1 MQPIDIARRCAEL
14 NAVNDA
20 NNAYLLALHQ
30 GGLSPEERMEAAVY
44 LLRMGGDYKVAYT
57 QFAALYN
64 RGQFRE
70 ECLDIMTQAFYTPNV
85 KLMKSRYEK
94 NCAALKKY
102 PYLFR
107 TDFPK
112 FEELTLRFYPF
123 DDNGY
128 LPFDPAGQTFGGY
141 VNFNDPV
148 VSRNFF
154 KNLDDPILAKDVY
167 SQYEL
172 EYLND
177 NVRPSEDI
185 GRENHLYLHYE
196 SWETFCAHLQ
206 VLNVRRILEQK
217 KIVFL
222 FGDEASRYPI
232 DFKEMYG
239 IDYSKYPVKPIGVK
253 DIHRLI
259 WHTQLSSDNG
269 GDFFNE
275 VFDSHPNLLCMPSIM
290 FDSVEK
296 VIESTRESF
305 AEAEKALAVGGS
317 ASVNTETAAKLFWD
331 KGRTDKDIVAG
342 LFLDQ
347 TDYMKNL
354 DHASRIAPTL
364 FFQPHFKNMNYDMK
378 HGKQG
383 RTVLLCEQYDKIRSS
398 PVFKAFKYVKT
409 FTPMRRITTSHAA
422 TLRWQVEKRKVLE
435 GGIERDTKDGK
446 KPVISDMAMNRVLN
460 RSFMIDPEDRLYKD
474 SVLVRFEDGK
484 TNPEATFRALAAFLD
499 IPYTESMTY
508 CSEKGVHDVE
518 TAEGNVVGFDTA
530 TVYRTYDEYAT
541 DDERAFIEFCL
552 RDAYEFYGYDF
563 HYYDGGPVDEER
575 IKKWLEGFT
584 RLNGLIE
591 TSWKNNVMPD
601 AQVSVNGEALPTELD
616 QAMKQR
622 AVEDIRTKNDEA
634 RLKLAQRLMGGLY
647 FVNKRGQPLRM
658 MPRLELDPA
667 LLQEPLYH

>member
-1 MQPIDIARRCAEL
+1 MQTIDIARRCAQL
-14 NAVNDA
+14 NAVTDA
-20 NNAYLLALHQ
+20 NNAYTLALHQ
-30 GGLSPEERMEAAVY
+30 GGLTPEERLEAAVY

-57 QFAALYN
+57 QFAALYSE
-64 RGQFRE
+64 GQFRE
-70 ECLDIMTQAFYTPNV
+70 ECLDVMTQAFYQPNV
-85 KLMKSRYEK
+85 KPMKNRYEK

-112 FEELTLRFYPF
+112 FEELSLRFYPF

-128 LPFDPAGQTFGGY
+128 LPFDPEKRAFGDY
-141 VNFNDPV
+141 VNYNHPV
-148 VSRNFF
+148 VNRNFF

-196 SWETFCAHLQ
+196 SWEVFCAHLQ
-206 VLNVRRILEQK
+206 VLNVRELLKQR

-222 FGDEASRYPI
+222 FGEELSRYPI

-239 IDYSKYPVKPIGVK
+239 IDYSQYPVKPIGVK

-275 VFDSHPNLLCMPSIM
+275 VFDNHPNLICLPSVMMDYI
-290 FDSVEK
+290 EK
-296 VIESTRESF
+296 KIREAREVYERADEGRAAGLTPKF
-305 AEAEKALAVGGS
+305 AIPLVQECYWSGARS
-317 ASVNTETAAKLFWD
+317 
-331 KGRTDKDIVAG
+331 DKDILVTLFMLEGAYMGG
-342 LFLDQ
+342 LD
-347 TDYMKNL
+347 N
-354 DHASRIAPTL
+354 ASRIAPAL
-364 FFQPHFKNMNYDMK
+364 FFQPHFAHLNYDMN
-378 HGKQG
+378 HGEHD
-383 RTVLLCEQYDKIRSS
+383 RTILLCEQYDKIRSS
-398 PVFKAFKYVKT
+398 PVFQAFKYIKT
-409 FTPMRRITTSHAA
+409 FTPMRRFTTSAAA
-422 TLRWQVEKRKVLE
+422 TFRWQIEKRNLLTVTEEKGRVA
-435 GGIERDTKDGK
+435 
-446 KPVISDMAMNRVLN
+446 SDLALDRALN

-499 IPYTESMTY
+499 LPYTESMTY

-530 TVYRTYDEYAT
+530 TVYRTYDDYAT
-541 DDERAFIEFCL
+541 DEERAYIEFCL

-563 HYYDGGPVDEER
+563 HYYDGEPVDEAQIE
-575 IKKWLEGFT
+575 KWVEGFT
-584 RLNGLIE
+584 KVNKFIAL
-591 TSWKNNVMPD
+591 SWKSNVFSD
-601 AQVSVNGEALPTELD
+601 ASTVTKVGLEPMSEAAQNEFLNKAKEKYDT
-616 QAMKQR
+616 
-622 AVEDIRTKNDEA
+622 V
-634 RLKLAQRLMGGLY
+634 RLKLAKRLMGSLY
-647 FVNKRGQPLRM
+647 FVNKNGQPLRM
-658 MPRLELDPA
+658 MPKLELDPA
-667 LLQEPLYH
+667 LLDQPLYH

>member
-1 MQPIDIARRCAEL
+1 MKTIDIARRCAEL

-20 NNAYLLALHQ
+20 SNAYILALHQ
-30 GGLSPEERMEAAVY
+30 GGLAPEERLEAAVY

-57 QFAALYN
+57 QFTALYN
-64 RGQFRE
+64 EGQFRE

-112 FEELTLRFYPF
+112 FEELPLRFYPF

-128 LPFDPAGQTFGGY
+128 LPFDPEKRAFGGY
-141 VNFNDPV
+141 VNYNSPV

-172 EYLND
+172 EYLYD
-177 NVRPSEDI
+177 NVRPSEDV

-196 SWETFCAHLQ
+196 SWEVFCAHLQ
-206 VLNVRRILEQK
+206 VLNVRDLLGKK

-222 FGDEASRYPI
+222 FGDKISRYPI
-232 DFKEMYG
+232 DFKEEYG
-239 IDYSKYPVKPIGVK
+239 IDYSQYPVKPIGVQ
-253 DIHRLI
+253 DVHRLI

-275 VFDSHPNLLCMPSIM
+275 VFDNHPNLICLPSVM
-290 FDSVEK
+290 MDH
-296 VIESTRESF
+296 IEQSIQEARETY
-305 AEAEKALAVGGS
+305 EKADKLRAAGQTPDFELPLAQ
-317 ASVNTETAAKLFWD
+317 KCYWD
-331 KGRTDKDIVAG
+331 GARSDKDILVT
-342 LFLDQ
+342 LFMLQ
-347 TDYMKNL
+347 GGYMGGL
-354 DHASRIAPTL
+354 DHAARICPAL
-364 FFQPHFKNMNYDMK
+364 FFQPHFSNIDYDLFPDER
-378 HGKQG
+378 G
-383 RTVLLCEQYDKIRSS
+383 RTVIKADAYDTVRNS
-398 PVFKAFKYVKT
+398 PVFKAFKYIKT
-409 FTPMRRITTSHAA
+409 FTPLRRFTTSYAA
-422 TLRWQVEKRKVLE
+422 TLRWQIEKLVPEKVANN
-435 GGIERDTKDGK
+435 ERFVLPDLAAD
-446 KPVISDMAMNRVLN
+446 RVTN
-460 RSFMIDPEDRLYKD
+460 RSFMTDPEDRLYQD

-499 IPYTESMTY
+499 LPYTESMTY

-530 TVYRTYDEYAT
+530 TVYRTYDNYAT
-541 DDERAFIEFCL
+541 DEERAYIEFCL
-552 RDAYEFYGYDF
+552 RDAYEYYGYDF

-584 RLNGLIE
+584 NINGYISRSWENNVLNNEGLTITKKGQPVPQKVTDE
-591 TSWKNNVMPD
+591 IKPLILADICKKNN
-601 AQVSVNGEALPTELD
+601 N
-616 QAMKQR
+616 
-622 AVEDIRTKNDEA
+622 I
-634 RLKLAQRLMGGLY
+634 RLKIGTAMIDGLY
-647 FVNKRGQPLRM
+647 FVNKNGQPLRM

>member
-1 MQPIDIARRCAEL
+1 MQTIDIARRCAEL
-14 NAVNDA
+14 NAVPDA
-20 NNAYLLALHQ
+20 NNAYILALHQ
-30 GGLSPEERMEAAVY
+30 GGLTQEERMESAVY
-44 LLRMGGDYKVAYT
+44 LLRMGGDYKIAYT

-64 RGQFRE
+64 EGQFRA
-70 ECLDIMTQAFYTPNV
+70 ECLDIMTQAFYKPNT
-85 KLMKSRYEK
+85 KLMKNRYEK

-112 FEELTLRFYPF
+112 FEELSLRFYPF

-128 LPFDPAGQTFGGY
+128 LPFDAEKQAFGGY
-141 VNFNDPV
+141 VNYNNPV
-148 VSRNFF
+148 VSRSFF
-154 KNLDDPILAKDVY
+154 KDLDNPILARDVY

-185 GRENHLYLHYE
+185 GRENHLYLHYA

-206 VLNVRRILEQK
+206 VLNLRQLLKER

-222 FGDEASRYPI
+222 FGDELSRYPI
-232 DFKEMYG
+232 DFKGTYG
-239 IDYSKYPVKPIGVK
+239 IDYSQYPVKPIGVK

-290 FDSVEK
+290 FDSVEEMIQTYK
-296 VIESTRESF
+296 MAFSQ
-305 AEAEKALAVGGS
+305 AEQTLAKGGT

-347 TDYMKNL
+347 TDHMKSL
-354 DHASRIAPTL
+354 DHGARITPAL
-364 FFQPHFKNMNYDMK
+364 FFQPHFSNMNYDMK
-378 HGKQG
+378 HGEREQ
-383 RTVLLCEQYDKIRSS
+383 TVLLCEQYDRVRNS

-409 FTPMRRITTSHAA
+409 FTPMRRITTSCAA
-422 TLRWQVEKRKVLE
+422 TLRWMVEKRNVLA
-435 GGIERDTKDGK
+435 GGIEDGDSR
-446 KPVISDMAMNRVLN
+446 KPVIPDMAMNRVLN
-460 RSFMIDPEDRLYKD
+460 RSFMIDPDDRLYKD

-518 TAEGNVVGFDTA
+518 TAEGNVIGFDTA

-584 RLNGLIE
+584 RLNGLIAA
-591 TSWKNNVMPD
+591 SWKNNVLPG

-616 QAMKQR
+616 AAVKQR
-622 AVEDIRTKNDEA
+622 AVDDIRKKNDEA
-634 RLKLAQRLMGGLY
+634 RFKLAKRLMGSLY
-647 FVNKRGQPLRM
+647 FVNKNGQPLRM
-658 MPRLELDPA
+658 MPKLELDPA
-667 LLQEPLYH
+667 LLREPLYH

>member
-14 NAVNDA
+14 NAVKDA
-20 NNAYLLALHQ
+20 NNAYVLALHQ
-30 GGLSPEERMEAAVY
+30 GGMTPEERMEAAVY

-57 QFAALYN
+57 QFVRLYN
-64 RGQFRE
+64 EGQFRE
-70 ECLDIMTQAFYTPNV
+70 ECLDIMTQAFYQPNV

-94 NCAALKKY
+94 NCAALAKY

-107 TDFPK
+107 QDFPQ

-128 LPFDPAGQTFGGY
+128 LPFDREKREFGGY
-141 VNFNDPV
+141 VNFNNPV

-196 SWETFCAHLQ
+196 SWELFCAHLQ
-206 VLNVRRILEQK
+206 VLNVRDLLEQK

-222 FGDEASRYPI
+222 FEEEISRYPI

-239 IDYSKYPVKPIGVK
+239 IDYSQYPVKPIGVK

-275 VFDSHPNLLCMPSIM
+275 VFDNHPNLICLPSVMMDYIE
-290 FDSVEK
+290 EK
-296 VIESTRESF
+296 IKEARELY
-305 AEAEKALAVGGS
+305 EKADQGR
-317 ASVNTETAAKLFWD
+317 ASGQTPNFDIPLIQQCYWSGA
-331 KGRTDKDIVAG
+331 RSDKDILVM
-342 LFLDQ
+342 LFMLQ
-347 TDYMKNL
+347 SPFMGGL
-354 DHASRIAPTL
+354 DHAARIAPAL
-364 FFQPHFKNMNYDMK
+364 FFQPHFGHLNYDMD
-378 HGKQG
+378 HGNHD
-383 RTVLLCEQYDKIRSS
+383 RTVLLCKQYDKIRSS
-398 PVFKAFKYVKT
+398 SVFKAFRYIKT
-409 FTPMRRITTSHAA
+409 FTPMRRFTTSAAA
-422 TLRWQVEKRKVLE
+422 TLRWQIEKRSLLKDEEEKRKGRLAIAVDL
-435 GGIERDTKDGK
+435 
-446 KPVISDMAMNRVLN
+446 AMDRALN

-508 CSEKGVHDVE
+508 CSEKGVHDVV
-518 TAEGNVVGFDTA
+518 TAEGNVAGFDTA
-530 TVYRTYDEYAT
+530 TVYRTYDDYAT
-541 DDERAFIEFCL
+541 DEERAYIEFCL

-563 HYYDGGPVDEER
+563 HYYDGGPVDEAQIE
-575 IKKWLEGFT
+575 KWVEGFT
-584 RLNGLIE
+584 KANKFIAL
-591 TSWKNNVMPD
+591 SWKNNVLSEVKVIED
-601 AQVSVNGEALPTELD
+601 GNKKSLD
-616 QAMKQR
+616 EEKQ
-622 AVEDIRTKNDEA
+622 EEIIS
-634 RLKLAQRLMGGLY
+634 RLKKKYDAMRLRLAKRLMDGLY
-647 FVNKRGQPLRM
+647 FVNKNGQPLRM
-658 MPRLELDPA
+658 MPKLELDPA

>member
-1 MQPIDIARRCAEL
+1 MQTIDIARRCAQL
-14 NAVNDA
+14 NAVSDA
-20 NNAYLLALHQ
+20 HNAYILALYQ
-30 GGLSPEERMEAAVY
+30 GGLAPEERMEAAVY

-64 RGQFRE
+64 EGQFRD
-70 ECLDIMTQAFYTPNV
+70 ECLDIMTDAFYTPNV

-112 FEELTLRFYPF
+112 FEELSPRFYPF

-128 LPFDPAGQTFGGY
+128 LPFDPAGQSFGEY
-141 VNFNDPV
+141 VNFSNPV

-154 KNLDDPILAKDVY
+154 KDLENPILAKDVY

-172 EYLND
+172 EYLYD

-206 VLNVRRILEQK
+206 VLNLRRILGK
-217 KIVFL
+217 RKIVFL
-222 FGDEASRYPI
+222 FGEEISRYPI
-232 DFKEMYG
+232 DFKETYG
-239 IDYSKYPVKPIGVK
+239 IDYSQYPVKPITHK

-305 AEAEKALAVGGS
+305 AEAEKALAAGGS

-354 DHASRIAPTL
+354 DHASRIAPAL
-364 FFQPHFKNMNYDMK
+364 FFQPHFKNMNYDMT
-378 HGKQG
+378 HGERD
-383 RTVLLCEQYDKIRSS
+383 RTILLCEQYDKIRSS

-446 KPVISDMAMNRVLN
+446 KPVIPDMAMNRVLN

-541 DDERAFIEFCL
+541 DDERAFIEFCM

-575 IKKWLEGFT
+575 IKKWLEGFP

-616 QAMKQR
+616 QVMKQR
-622 AVEDIRTKNDEA
+622 AVDDIRTKNNEV
-634 RLKLAQRLMGGLY
+634 RLKLAKRLMGGLY
-647 FVNKRGQPLRM
+647 FINKNGQPLRM
-658 MPRLELDPA
+658 MPKLELDPA
-667 LLQEPLYH
+667 LLDQPLYH

>member
-14 NAVNDA
+14 NAVDDA
-20 NNAYLLALHQ
+20 NNAYILALHQ
-30 GGLSPEERMEAAVY
+30 GGLTPEERLEAAVY

-57 QFAALYN
+57 QFAALYHE
-64 RGQFRE
+64 GQFRD
-70 ECLDIMTQAFYTPNV
+70 ECLDIMTQAFYQPNV

-94 NCAALKKY
+94 NCAALAKY

-112 FEELTLRFYPF
+112 FEDLSLRFYPF

-128 LPFDPAGQTFGGY
+128 LPFHPGKGEFGDY
-141 VNFNDPV
+141 VDYNYPV

-154 KNLDDPILAKDVY
+154 KNLDNPILARDVY

-177 NVRPSEDI
+177 NVRRSEDI

-196 SWETFCAHLQ
+196 SWEVFCAHLQ
-206 VLNVRRILEQK
+206 VLNVRNLLKEK

-222 FGDEASRYPI
+222 FGEDISRYPI

-239 IDYSKYPVKPIGVK
+239 IDYSQYPVKPIGVK

-275 VFDSHPNLLCMPSIM
+275 VFDNHPNLICLPSVM
-290 FDSVEK
+290 MDYMEEK
-296 VIESTRESF
+296 IREVREGF
-305 AEAEKALAVGGS
+305 EAADKAR
-317 ASVNTETAAKLFWD
+317 AS
-331 KGRTDKDIVAG
+331 GRTVTFDDPLAQECYWAGVRSDKDLLVMI
-342 LFLDQ
+342 FLRQDP
-347 TDYMKNL
+347 YMGGL
-354 DHASRIAPTL
+354 DHAARVAPAL
-364 FFQPHFKNMNYDMK
+364 FFQPHFAHMEYDMA
-378 HGKQG
+378 HGERD
-383 RTVLLCEQYDKIRSS
+383 RTVLLCEEYNKLRNS
-398 PVFKAFKYVKT
+398 PVFKAFKYIKT
-409 FTPMRRITTSHAA
+409 FSPLRRFTTSAAA
-422 TLRWQVEKRKVLE
+422 TLRWQIEKRNLLNNEEEKL
-435 GGIERDTKDGK
+435 KGK
-446 KPVISDMAMNRVLN
+446 MVVASDLAVDRVLT

-499 IPYTESMTY
+499 LPYTESMTY

-541 DDERAFIEFCL
+541 DEERAYIEFCL
-552 RDAYEFYGYDF
+552 RDAYQFYGYDF
-563 HYYDGGPVDEER
+563 HYYDGGPVDEAQIE
-575 IKKWLEGFT
+575 KWVEGFT
-584 RLNGLIE
+584 KMNKFIAL
-591 TSWKNNVMPD
+591 SWKNNVLSDATVSPD
-601 AQVSVNGEALPTELD
+601 GNERKLSEDEQGEFLAEIKGKHD
-616 QAMKQR
+616 K
-622 AVEDIRTKNDEA
+622 I
-634 RLKLAQRLMGGLY
+634 RLKLAKRLMGSLY
-647 FVNKRGQPLRM
+647 FVNKNGQPLRM
-658 MPRLELDPA
+658 MPKLELDPA

>member
-1 MQPIDIARRCAEL
+1 MKTIDIARRCAEL

-20 NNAYLLALHQ
+20 SNAYILALHQ
-30 GGLSPEERMEAAVY
+30 GGLAPEERLEAAVY

-57 QFAALYN
+57 QFTALYN
-64 RGQFRE
+64 EGQFRE

-112 FEELTLRFYPF
+112 FEELPLRFYPF

-128 LPFDPAGQTFGGY
+128 LPFDPEKRAFGGY
-141 VNFNDPV
+141 VNYNSPV

-172 EYLND
+172 EYLYD
-177 NVRPSEDI
+177 NVRPSEDV

-196 SWETFCAHLQ
+196 SWEVFCAHLQ
-206 VLNVRRILEQK
+206 VLNVRDLLGKK
-217 KIVFL
+217 KIIFL
-222 FGDEASRYPI
+222 FGDKISRYPI
-232 DFKEMYG
+232 DFKEEYG
-239 IDYSKYPVKPIGVK
+239 IDYSQYPVKPIGVQ
-253 DIHRLI
+253 DVHRLI

-275 VFDSHPNLLCMPSIM
+275 VFDNHPNLICLPSVM
-290 FDSVEK
+290 MDH
-296 VIESTRESF
+296 IEQSIQEARETY
-305 AEAEKALAVGGS
+305 EKADKLRAAGQTPDFELPLAQ
-317 ASVNTETAAKLFWD
+317 KCYWD
-331 KGRTDKDIVAG
+331 GARSDKDILVT
-342 LFLDQ
+342 LFMLQ
-347 TDYMKNL
+347 GGYMGGL
-354 DHASRIAPTL
+354 DHAARICPAL
-364 FFQPHFKNMNYDMK
+364 FFQPHFSNIDYDLFPDER
-378 HGKQG
+378 G
-383 RTVLLCEQYDKIRSS
+383 RTVIKADAYDTVRNS
-398 PVFKAFKYVKT
+398 PVFKAFKYIKT
-409 FTPMRRITTSHAA
+409 FTPLRRFTTSYAA
-422 TLRWQVEKRKVLE
+422 TLRWQIEKLVPEKVANN
-435 GGIERDTKDGK
+435 ERFVLPDLAAD
-446 KPVISDMAMNRVLN
+446 RVTN
-460 RSFMIDPEDRLYKD
+460 RSFMTDPEDRLYQD

-499 IPYTESMTY
+499 LPYTESMTY
-508 CSEKGVHDVE
+508 CSAQGVHDVE

-530 TVYRTYDEYAT
+530 TVYRTYDNYAT
-541 DDERAFIEFCL
+541 DEERAYIEFCL
-552 RDAYEFYGYDF
+552 RDAYEYYGYDF

-584 RLNGLIE
+584 NINGYISRSWENNVLNNEGLTITKKGQPVPQKVTDE
-591 TSWKNNVMPD
+591 IKPLILADICKKNN
-601 AQVSVNGEALPTELD
+601 N
-616 QAMKQR
+616 
-622 AVEDIRTKNDEA
+622 I
-634 RLKLAQRLMGGLY
+634 RLKIGTAMIDGLY
-647 FVNKRGQPLRM
+647 FVNKNGQPLRM